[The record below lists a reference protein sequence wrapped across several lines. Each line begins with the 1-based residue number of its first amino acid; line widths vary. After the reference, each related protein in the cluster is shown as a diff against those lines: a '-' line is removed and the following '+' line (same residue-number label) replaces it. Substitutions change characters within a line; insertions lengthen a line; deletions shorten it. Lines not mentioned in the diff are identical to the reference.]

1 MTDKKIILLCNNK
14 IALPALKEL
23 VFFKQVAAVVIPA
36 NNKEVIRDVDE
47 YIKESGNDVPVITV
61 SKNSFSTHIKE
72 AIATFQ
78 PLAVIMMTFPFM
90 ITEDILALPPK
101 GFINF
106 HYGKLP
112 EYRGAEPIFTQIAQ
126 QEKQPALTVHVV
138 DKGIDSGAIIMQHI
152 VSYSEED
159 TYNSLQSKLAQAGAK
174 VIGLLMKILS
184 FGKFIPAVLQDESLA
199 AYHSKPTAT
208 DLMIDWQ
215 TMASH
220 QIKALVNACNPWNK
234 GCGAKIN
241 DTVFGITEV
250 EILDK
255 ENYPILKSGTITCL
269 NDAEGLLVCTSDKK
283 LLKIN
288 IIYTINGFQSGYKL
302 KNYGVNN
309 GDSFQ

>member
-1 MTDKKIILLCNNK
+1 MAQKIILLCNNK

-23 VFFKQVAAVVIPA
+23 IFFKQVAAILIPA
-36 NNKEVIRDVDE
+36 NNKQVFTDV
-47 YIKESGNDVPVITV
+47 KEFIAEGGSDALVLLVTKSN
-61 SKNSFSTHIKE
+61 FSTTIKE
-72 AIATFQ
+72 AIATYQ
-78 PLAVIMMTFPFM
+78 PIAVIMMTFPF
-90 ITEDILALPPK
+90 IIAPDILALPPK

-112 EYRGAEPIFTQIAQ
+112 QYRGAEPIFTQIVK

-138 DKGIDSGAIIMQHI
+138 NEGIDSGPIIMQQ
-152 VSYSEED
+152 VVTYNEND
-159 TYNSLQSKLAQAGAK
+159 TYNGLQTKLADAGAK
-174 VIGLLMKILS
+174 LIGSLIKILS
-184 FGKFIPAVLQDESLA
+184 FGKFIPAIPQDESLA

-215 TMASH
+215 TMTSQ

-241 DTVFGITEV
+241 NTVFGITEV

-255 ENYPILKSGTITCL
+255 GNYPILKSGTITCL
-269 NDAEGLLVCTSDKK
+269 NYTGGLLVCTCDEM

-288 IIYTINGFQSGYKL
+288 IIYTNSGFESGYKL
-302 KNYGVNN
+302 KNYGVNS
-309 GDSFQ
+309 GDCFQ